1 MSKAAELIVS
11 GYVGL
16 KNRGALEELLSHRRK
31 LLDGLARVSGIDPMH
46 VVDQIR
52 QEIVII
58 ETGLKRLD
66 SGAGAQEDA
75 EVPPQPAASNPDNWL
90 PAPLVTADTTRG
102 EGQLAP
108 AMETE
113 IEPPA
118 APTPESAPIRVLGVA
133 VSIAAPASVLLPASG
148 SPRAVAGFDPGA
160 YVLCAPSSN
169 ELAHRGA
176 QESNETETAA
186 VDILNPS

>member
-16 KNRGALEELLSHRRK
+16 KNREALEELLSHRRK

-66 SGAGAQEDA
+66 SGAGAEDA
-75 EVPPQPAASNPDNWL
+75 EVPPQSAASNLENW
-90 PAPLVTADTTRG
+90 PRAPLVTADTTGG

-108 AMETE
+108 AMEAE
-113 IEPPA
+113 IGPPA
-118 APTPESAPIRVLGVA
+118 APAPESAPIRVLGVA
-133 VSIAAPASVLLPASG
+133 VSIAAPASVPLPASG

-176 QESNETETAA
+176 QESNESETAA
-186 VDILNPS
+186 VDALNL

>member
-66 SGAGAQEDA
+66 SGAQEDA

-176 QESNETETAA
+176 QESNETETVA